1 MLSVE
6 LQSAKRD
13 QEWMSL
19 KMVCLQSAHH
29 FLVTSME
36 TTGLEPGAVFVT
48 LGSFLCEV
56 SGSTVALGACLE
68 AQGICQCLGASSWG
82 TGSWCPPGSPPD
94 PVSFASSVTPSTR
107 DRSRS
112 FQTSKHRWSN
122 PAGRT
127 SPGDSSLV
135 YLHPS
140 LLTLQVGQMV
150 VAQVTDSVYTSS
162 VTGVNLNPP
171 PAERNKKRNLCYSH
185 CQGTCLQLPAMA
197 VCVRMIPW
205 L

>member
-6 LQSAKRD
+6 SQCAKRD
-13 QEWMSL
+13 QEWMFL

-36 TTGLEPGAVFVT
+36 TIGLEPGAVFMT

-68 AQGICQCLGASSWG
+68 AQGIWQCLRASSWG
-82 TGSWCPPGSPPD
+82 TGSWCPPGSPPE
-94 PVSFASSVTPSTR
+94 PVRSTSSVMSFTR
-107 DRSRS
+107 ARSRS
-112 FQTSKHRWSN
+112 FQILKRRWSN
-122 PAGRT
+122 PVGRT
-127 SPGDSSLV
+127 SPRDCSLV

-171 PAERNKKRNLCYSH
+171 PAERNKKRE
-185 CQGTCLQLPAMA
+185 TCAIHTARELVSNYLL
-197 VCVRMIPW
+197 W
-205 L
+205 LFV